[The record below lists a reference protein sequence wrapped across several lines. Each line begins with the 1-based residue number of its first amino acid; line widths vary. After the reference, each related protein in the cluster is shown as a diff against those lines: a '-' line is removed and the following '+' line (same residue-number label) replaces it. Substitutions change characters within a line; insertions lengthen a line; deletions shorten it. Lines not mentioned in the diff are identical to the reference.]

1 MLRRVTV
8 VPHYGRDYKSK
19 AEVAKAY
26 NAKQDFKVQD
36 VSSQWN
42 GAAVNKD
49 DAEKASLDLQIRYDR
64 LTKMVAVSDFP
75 DEAVMASVEDFLKT
89 WRILADMDIPEVDGK
104 WSKKSIKDLELIKRD
119 AEMFVAGAEAMLRA
133 LK

>member
-1 MLRRVTV
+1 
-8 VPHYGRDYKSK
+8 
-19 AEVAKAY
+19 
-26 NAKQDFKVQD
+26 
-36 VSSQWN
+36 
-42 GAAVNKD
+42 
-49 DAEKASLDLQIRYDR
+49 
-64 LTKMVAVSDFP
+64 MVAVSDFP